1 MSDDDGSLWAQSSH
15 GDGCAF
21 ARLVNWG
28 FERLY
33 REFAWGYDWVAAA
46 VSSGLWQR
54 WGLAVLPFLH
64 GRVLE
69 LGFGP
74 GHLQL
79 AMAQAGMA
87 AWGVDASPQMVNLA
101 RQRLHHAGYP
111 AYLSHAY
118 TQHLPFAAAT
128 FDTVLATFPSAYI
141 LDPRSHHEIRR
152 VLAPH
157 GRVVVLPQAELD
169 PGRYADLVTL
179 VYRLLGATVA
189 RNPQPDP
196 QPFWV
201 ADLPLYP
208 HWVTVGPSRVLIFV
222 S

>member
-1 MSDDDGSLWAQSSH
+1 MSDYDGSLRAQPPDQ
-15 GDGCAF
+15 GGCAF

-33 REFAWGYDWVAAA
+33 REFAWSYDWVAAA

-74 GHLQL
+74 GHLQV
-79 AMAQAGMA
+79 AMAQAGMH
-87 AWGVDASPQMVNLA
+87 AWGVDASPQMVKLS
-101 RQRLHHAGYP
+101 RQRMHHAGFP
-111 AYLSHAY
+111 AHLSHAY
-118 TQHLPFAAAT
+118 AQYLPFAAAT

-152 VLAPH
+152 VLLPH
-157 GRVVVLPQAELD
+157 GRVVVLPQAELA

-179 VYRLLGATVA
+179 AYRLLGVTPSDT
-189 RNPQPDP
+189 PQPDL

-208 HWVTVGPSRVLIFV
+208 QWVAVGSSRVLLFV

>member
-1 MSDDDGSLWAQSSH
+1 MSEYDGSLRAQSSF
-15 GDGCAF
+15 GGGCAF

-33 REFAWGYDWVAAA
+33 REFAWSYDWVAAM
-46 VSSGLWQR
+46 VSAGLWQR

-79 AMAQAGMA
+79 AMAQAGIA
-87 AWGVDASPQMVNLA
+87 ACGVDSSPQMLALA
-101 RQRLHHAGYP
+101 RQRLRRAGCS
-111 AYLSHAY
+111 AHLSHAY
-118 TQHLPFAAAT
+118 AQHLPFAAAA
-128 FDTVLATFPSAYI
+128 FDTVLATFPAAYI
-141 LDPRSHHEIRR
+141 LDPRSHNEIRR
-152 VLAPH
+152 VLAPA
-157 GRVVVLPQAELD
+157 GRVVLLPQAELA
-169 PGRYADLVTL
+169 PGRYAHLVAL
-179 VYRLLGATVA
+179 AYRLLGATAA

-208 HWVTVGPSRVLIFV
+208 HWVAVGPSRILIFV